1 MSQQGYLQII
11 KTRKIDFVVQRS
23 IYVCLLTF
31 QCIALR
37 VRTPCKVA
45 FELRCFS
52 AIRIIVKVAATF
64 VLLFRFRGHGLK
76 TFQDFP
82 VSKGRL
88 LHPLK
93 LSGVSWPP
101 QDIEPET
108 ASEIVL
114 RLRYNS
120 QERRKESSC
129 FCTKIWSV
137 IQELIYSEKATKI

>member
-1 MSQQGYLQII
+1 MLFQEYINSNASFKNIWPYCVT
-11 KTRKIDFVVQRS
+11 TRAFVFIDRIMQTMLS
-23 IYVCLLTF
+23 
-31 QCIALR
+31 R
-37 VRTPCKVA
+37 VA
-45 FELRCFS
+45 YELRYFS
-52 AIRIIVKVAATF
+52 AIRINVKVAAT
-64 VLLFRFRGHGLK
+64 LLLFFRFRGHGLK
-76 TFQDFP
+76 TFKDFP

-101 QDIEPET
+101 QDIESET
-108 ASEIVL
+108 TSEIVL